1 MIRFCK
7 RQSIGYTQRLAP
19 RKNTVRVQSC
29 SWHPIQEGERAA
41 CGSDP
46 RHRNVQRRGECG
58 DQHHLQGD
66 EHLTKDAMVYLSEA
80 LDHIQA
86 HSARREHIDWP
97 ALRRHITD
105 MAAAAHTP
113 AETYPAI
120 RWALQLLGDHHS
132 VFLDPTIA
140 RLHREGKLARIGLQ
154 AVHPTG
160 VVGVVYPN
168 SAADQAGIHVGDCL
182 ETVNGRVV
190 STFTRHELHA
200 ALQEPQAT
208 LTLTPAEGGSTR
220 LVSLAAVPFLLSRQ
234 PKGHRLTRALGY
246 LEIPNATAFEASKPF
261 ATKAHR
267 IIQEIDQL
275 PTAGWVIDLRTDTG
289 GALYPMLA
297 AVGPIVGEG
306 ELLRFVAPEEQV
318 TAYYR
323 EGRAWLE
330 GADITT
336 VQVDDWYT
344 LQQPLSP
351 VAVLT
356 SQLTASSGEF
366 TALAFRGRPR
376 TRSFGEP
383 TLGLPTGN
391 SAHELAD
398 GAWIVLTT
406 ALGMDRT
413 GRTYDSA
420 LLPDQP
426 VTIDWSRYS
435 TDDDPVLQAA
445 IQWLCTET
453 GLGENGS
460 QEEGVRS
467 C

>member
-1 MIRFCK
+1 MTPEAMT
-7 RQSIGYTQRLAP
+7 Y
-19 RKNTVRVQSC
+19 
-29 SWHPIQEGERAA
+29 
-41 CGSDP
+41 
-46 RHRNVQRRGECG
+46 
-58 DQHHLQGD
+58 
-66 EHLTKDAMVYLSEA
+66 LTEA
-80 LDHIQA
+80 LDILQQF
-86 HSARREHIDWP
+86 SVRREHLNWP
-97 ALRRHITD
+97 ALRQEVTGQ
-105 MAAAAHTP
+105 AAAAHTP

-120 RWALQLLGDHHS
+120 RRALQLLGDHHS
-132 VFLDPTIA
+132 VFLDPTIV
-140 RLHREGKLARIGLQ
+140 RLYREGKLARIGLQ

-160 VVGVVYPN
+160 VVGVVYPT

-190 STFTRHELHA
+190 STFTSHELYA

-234 PKGHRLTRALGY
+234 PRGHRLTHALGY

-261 ATKAHR
+261 ATEAHR
-267 IIQEIDQL
+267 VIREIDQL

-306 ELLRFVAPEEQV
+306 ELMGFVAPEEQV

-330 GADITT
+330 GAEITT
-336 VQVDDWYT
+336 VQVDEWYT

-366 TALAFRGRPR
+366 TALAFRGRLR

-383 TLGLPTGN
+383 TAGVPTGN
-391 SAHELAD
+391 EIKELAD

-406 ALGMDRT
+406 ALGADRT
-413 GRTYDSA
+413 WQTYDGP
-420 LLPDQP
+420 LLPDEP
-426 VTIDWSRYS
+426 ITSEWTRLG
-435 TDDDPVLQAA
+435 TADDTVLQAA
-445 IQWLCTET
+445 IRWLRLQTDA
-453 GLGENGS
+453 L
-460 QEEGVRS
+460 
-467 C
+467 